1 VPVPVDDHSRASD
14 PARDANLFQLSSAV
28 PSTLLPLPLALA
40 LPHCRAERAG
50 AYRALFLAQ
59 AALSLGSLAM
69 LARLEPPPTLTLAE
83 PAEVAVAVG
92 AADPNRAQQI
102 SPLIPARAPLGARIC
117 DRLFFAGARRADS
130 LQIGLT
136 GSDQQSTATR

>member
-1 VPVPVDDHSRASD
+1 MPVPVDDHSRASD

-59 AALSLGSLAM
+59 AALSLGALAV

-83 PAEVAVAVG
+83 PAEG
-92 AADPNRAQQI
+92 AADANRAQQI